1 MSEPL
6 VRRHGLEPV
15 LAELSGTS
23 PAETGVRVTVRG
35 DLGHI
40 NLRGRASDAGFKQP
54 VEEVLGQALPTTPNT
69 VSVDRHQVFWLGP
82 DEWLVATPSGVAA
95 ELAGRLKHAS
105 TGIHASV
112 NDISGGQ
119 IALMLQGP
127 KCRDLLARGCTLDLH
142 PGVFAVG
149 DCAQSG
155 LAKANVVLA
164 LVDDKPTFMVVVRR
178 SFSDYL
184 YRWLAHAGSDDGVTF
199 RDA

>member
-1 MSEPL
+1 MSRL
-6 VRRHGLEPV
+6 LDRRHGLEPL
-15 LAELSGTS
+15 LAELSGSRTADPGAS
-23 PAETGVRVTVRG
+23 VTIRN

-40 NLRGRASDAGFKQP
+40 NVRGRAADAGFVQS
-54 VEEVLGQALPTTPNT
+54 VEQVLGQALPVKPNT
-69 VSVDRHQVFWLGP
+69 VSLDQHEVFWLGP

>member
-1 MSEPL
+1 MSRPL
-6 VRRHGLEPV
+6 DRRHGLEPL
-15 LAELSGTS
+15 LAELSGSRTADPGAS
-23 PAETGVRVTVRG
+23 VTIRN

-40 NLRGRASDAGFKQP
+40 NVRGRAADAGFVQS
-54 VEEVLGQALPTTPNT
+54 VEQVLGQALPVKPNT
-69 VSVDRHQVFWLGP
+69 VSLDQHEVFWLGP